1 MNHYLIRDAQDS
13 PQAVTAET
21 LDEALQVLGLD
32 PNDITKAEQ
41 MIDGALPPANW
52 KDVTPPKSKKLTPE
66 QKMRVEV
73 LQKVDAELSDIL
85 ACEGDLHT
93 GIENLRAR
101 INREIE

>member
-1 MNHYLIRDAQDS
+1 M
-13 PQAVTAET
+13 
-21 LDEALQVLGLD
+21 GLD
-32 PNDITKAEQ
+32 ANDISKAEV
-41 MIDGALPPANW
+41 MIAGALPPANW
-52 KDVTPPKSKKLTPE
+52 KDETPPKRKKLTPE
-66 QKMRVEV
+66 QKIRVEV

>member
-52 KDVTPPKSKKLTPE
+52 KDKLRFPE
-66 QKMRVEV
+66 FQDKGGGRNGRFQMSF
-73 LQKVDAELSDIL
+73 Q
-85 ACEGDLHT
+85 
-93 GIENLRAR
+93 N
-101 INREIE
+101 INRKPLVRKRCSPYLSIKD